1 MLRAAAWFFLAL
13 CQGPLATAAP
23 AGPEREPLRS
33 VREIRLLSVED
44 ASRRDPV
51 SVEATVTYNDPDW
64 RVLFVQD
71 ETAGIFVNTGA
82 ERLDLDVGQRV
93 RIKGRAGPGEFAP
106 VIESPVFLI
115 LSTNAL
121 PAPIKAESTAFHQG
135 GYDCQRVWVE
145 GALRSARTEGV
156 HSVLVL
162 ADGVGSVEVRVA
174 EKGSPDA
181 LGRLIDA
188 RVRVEGV
195 AGTMFD
201 DQRRVTGVRLF
212 VTALDSIQVVE
223 AAATDTF
230 NSSAVSIGDIRKN
243 PLEEAS
249 ARRQVVQGVVTWIG
263 TDGSFFIQ
271 DATRGIQVFLAAP
284 EAVAL
289 NSELLVAGFPD
300 YGGLAIS
307 LRDSRIR
314 TLGPAKP
321 VAPRPVD
328 PAEALQDRACH
339 GALVRIDGRL
349 LHSVARSGERLL
361 VVQSGETVLSSIV
374 DDGDGGESLS
384 GIRRGSRV
392 TIDGICAVTFGPDG
406 APQAMQI
413 RMRGVDD
420 LRVVA
425 GPPFWT
431 SRRATLAL
439 IALALAVAASFGW
452 GWSLRRQ
459 VKERTVRIRSRLERE
474 ETFSEFGMELSA
486 ASSREEVGQVIVD
499 AAQRLV
505 GWDSCYLDLY
515 DKEHGE
521 LEVIIVY
528 DTEAGKIKKLDVSDV
543 DHLMNNLT
551 QTVVADKGQLI
562 LREGGEVK
570 SSHGLLPFGDE
581 KRLSASLMF
590 VPCRSHGKPAG
601 ILSIQSYSPN
611 AYTEEDLKLLQSLAD
626 HCAGA
631 LTRVRALEAL
641 RASEIRFRTVADGL
655 GEGIMITDLD
665 DVVLYVNARM
675 TEMTGYR
682 AEEMVGQLEYE
693 LIQSEDDWGNALR
706 RNRDREKGKSERYEL
721 LLRRK
726 DGARFWADVCAAPFV
741 DAEGEIVGTLG
752 CVADI
757 DARKRAEME
766 LQESETRFRSVAEN
780 LGEGIVIT
788 DLDDRA
794 LYANSRMTELTGFE
808 VDDLIGRPAYELLQP
823 KENWAEAQDRNRDRI
838 AGVSS
843 RYETRLRRRDG
854 SLFWAEVFGA
864 PFRNPDGQ
872 IVGTLG
878 CLVDIDERKRTM
890 EELRQ
895 SERRFSRTFHA
906 SPIPL
911 CLITMDDGSFVDAN
925 RAFFRVSEYR
935 REEVIGRSAQD
946 LGLWDNSHEHARFIA
961 LVKRHG
967 VVRDLECGLLTK
979 HGERREYLLSAETI
993 ELSSSSGLLVSCFDI
1008 TERLNLEEQL
1018 RHSQKMEAVGQ
1029 LAAGVAHD
1037 FNNILTIVKG
1047 HASLLAQAEGLNP
1060 EERESLG
1067 HISRASE
1074 RAADLTRQLLAFSRK
1089 QVMKLARIDL
1099 NKELEAIARMLQ
1111 SLLGEPI
1118 ALRRDFCQE
1127 PASIFADIGMIGQIV
1142 TNLAMNARDAM
1153 PRGGE
1158 LTFSTSLQFADH
1170 ASQTQGRGGFV
1181 RLRISDTGEGIAP
1194 EALPR
1199 VFEPFFSTKDI
1210 GKGTGL
1216 GLSTV
1221 YGLVDQHK
1229 GRISVESKV
1238 GEGTTFTICF
1248 PLEPGPIGIGEPIGE
1263 APFLEAE
1270 EEGGEIVLA
1279 VEDEPA
1285 LRNLMRVVLQRYGY
1299 RVLTAAD
1306 GNEALDLWRRE
1317 SGAVGLLLTDV
1328 VMPGGLSGFELAEEL
1343 LRTAPD
1349 LPVIYTSGYS
1359 VEINSNGVRL
1369 TEGYDFLPKPYR
1381 PDALAG
1387 IVRRRLRP
1395 ESASLEA

>member
-1 MLRAAAWFFLAL
+1 MPAAAWFLLTLIPGAL
-13 CQGPLATAAP
+13 TAAEP
-23 AGPEREPLRS
+23 AFAERAPIRL
-33 VREIRLLSVED
+33 VREIRAMSVEE
-44 ASRRDPV
+44 ASLRNPV
-51 SVEATVTYNDPDW
+51 LIEATVTYNDPDW

-82 ERLDLDVGQRV
+82 ERLDLDAGQRV
-93 RIKGRAGPGEFAP
+93 RIKGRVGPGEFAP

-162 ADGVGSVEVRVA
+162 ADGVGSLEVRVA
-174 EKGSPDA
+174 EKGTPDA

-230 NSSAVSIGDIRKN
+230 KSSAVSIGDIRKN
-243 PLEEAS
+243 PLEQAP
-249 ARRQVVQGVVTWIG
+249 ARRQVVQGVVTWNG

-271 DATRGIQVFLAAP
+271 DATGGIQVFLAAP

-349 LHSVARSGERLL
+349 LHSVVRSGERLL

-392 TIDGICAVTFGPDG
+392 TIDGICAVTFGPDR

-413 RMRGVDD
+413 RMRGVGD

-431 SRRATLAL
+431 PQRAMLAL
-439 IALALAVAASFGW
+439 VALAVVVAGTLGW
-452 GWSLRRQ
+452 GWSLRRK
-459 VKERTVRIRSRLERE
+459 VKEHTGKIRSRLERE
-474 ETFSEFGMELSA
+474 KSFSEFGRELSA
-486 ASSREEVGQVIVD
+486 ATSRKEVGRVIVE
-499 AAQRLV
+499 AAQGLL

-515 DKEHGE
+515 DGE
-521 LEVIIVY
+521 RGAIEELIVF
-528 DTEAGKIKKLDVSDV
+528 DTRGGKILEQGVNEFDHSISDFQQSVLDGK
-543 DHLMNNLT
+543 N
-551 QTVVADKGQLI
+551 QLV
-562 LREGGEVK
+562 LRRPGLQ
-570 SSHGLLPFGDE
+570 SSHGLRPFGE
-581 KRLSASLMF
+581 KTRLSASLMF
-590 VPCRSHGKPAG
+590 VPCRSHGKTAG
-601 ILSIQSYSPN
+601 VLSIQSYSHN
-611 AYTEEDLKLLQSLAD
+611 AYNEDDLILLQSLGD

-631 LTRVRALEAL
+631 LTRVRAQEAL

-675 TEMTGYR
+675 AEMTGYT
-682 AEEMVGQLEYE
+682 ADEMIGQLEYR
-693 LIQSEDDWGNALR
+693 LIQHEDDWGHAVR
-706 RNRDREKGKSERYEL
+706 RNRDRENGKSERYEL
-721 LLRRK
+721 LMRRK
-726 DGARFWADVCAAPFV
+726 DGARFWTDVCAAPFV
-741 DAEGEIVGTLG
+741 DADGKIVGTLG
-752 CVADI
+752 CA
-757 DARKRAEME
+757 A
-766 LQESETRFRSVAEN
+766 
-780 LGEGIVIT
+780 
-788 DLDDRA
+788 
-794 LYANSRMTELTGFE
+794 
-808 VDDLIGRPAYELLQP
+808 
-823 KENWAEAQDRNRDRI
+823 
-838 AGVSS
+838 
-843 RYETRLRRRDG
+843 
-854 SLFWAEVFGA
+854 
-864 PFRNPDGQ
+864 
-872 IVGTLG
+872 
-878 CLVDIDERKRTM
+878 DIDERKRAL

-895 SERRFSRTFHA
+895 SERRFSTTFHA

-911 CLITMDDGSFVDAN
+911 CLISMNDGRFVDAN

-935 REEVIGRSAQD
+935 REEAIGRSAQD
-946 LGLWDNSHEHARFIA
+946 LGLWESSQEHARFIA

-967 VVRDLECGLLTK
+967 VVRDLECALLTK

-993 ELSSSSGLLVSCFDI
+993 ELSASAGLLVSCFDI

-1047 HASLLAQAEGLNP
+1047 HASLLAQAEGLNS

-1074 RAADLTRQLLAFSRK
+1074 RAAELTRQLLAFSRK
-1089 QVMKLARIDL
+1089 QVMKLSRIDL

-1111 SLLGEPI
+1111 SLFGEPI
-1118 ALRRDFCQE
+1118 ALRRDFCDA
-1127 PASIFADIGMIGQIV
+1127 PAPIFADIGMIGQIV

-1153 PRGGE
+1153 PRGGV
-1158 LTFSTSLQFADH
+1158 LTLSTRLQPADE
-1170 ASQTQGRGGFV
+1170 TTETPGRDGFV
-1181 RLRISDTGEGIAP
+1181 RLRISDTGEGITP

-1199 VFEPFFSTKDI
+1199 IFEPFFSTKDI

-1221 YGLVDQHK
+1221 YGLVNQQS
-1229 GRISVESKV
+1229 GRISVDSKV
-1238 GEGTTFTICF
+1238 GEGTAFTIYF
-1248 PLEPGPIGIGEPIGE
+1248 PLESGPIGSDEPRR
-1263 APFLEAE
+1263 E
-1270 EEGGEIVLA
+1270 ELSEDEPGREVVLA

-1285 LRNLMRVVLQRYGY
+1285 LRDLVRVVLRRYGY
-1299 RVLTAAD
+1299 RVLAAAD
-1306 GNEALDLWRRE
+1306 GNEALNLWRRE
-1317 SGAVGLLLTDV
+1317 SEAVGLLLTDV
-1328 VMPGGLSGFELAEEL
+1328 VMPGGISGFELAEEL

-1359 VEINSNGVRL
+1359 VEINNNGARL
-1369 TEGYDFLPKPYR
+1369 TEGFDFLPKPYR
-1381 PDALAG
+1381 PGALAE
-1387 IVRRRLRP
+1387 IVRRRLHP
-1395 ESASLEA
+1395 ESADIES